1 MKKTIVSLFLILF
14 AISLIFGQVPN
25 EADNEISIATFNVRI
40 FSTNS
45 RNDEELYQICNIL
58 KEFDFIAL
66 QEVRDQEI
74 IDRTVAML
82 KRDFGLK
89 YFSLVSKGVGRGVK
103 ERYAFI
109 FRADKV
115 VFMLDAEIINDDED
129 LFIREP
135 FYAKFKAKKFDF
147 WAITIHSVYGDRVAD
162 RRAEAF
168 LLDDVYRFVQ
178 DLDGENDI
186 LLMGD
191 FNLSPDDKG
200 FGELLAL
207 EGMTAIN
214 TTIPTS
220 IKDRLYDNIWF
231 QSQYTKEYT
240 GEFRVFKFDEDLYG
254 IDDKAASLAVSDH
267 RPLWAIFDTSVDDD

>member
-1 MKKTIVSLFLILF
+1 MKKIVYPIVFLLVVFQIH
-14 AISLIFGQVPN
+14 SQVPN

-66 QEVRDQEI
+66 QEVGDQEI

-82 KRDFGLK
+82 KRDFGLN
-89 YFSLVSKGVGRGVK
+89 YFTLVSKGVGRGVK

-115 VFMLDAEIINDDED
+115 VFMLDAEVINDDED

-135 FYAKFKAKKFDF
+135 FYAKFKAGKFDF
-147 WAITIHSVYGDRVAD
+147 WAITIRSIYGDRVAD
-162 RRAEAF
+162 RRAEAL

-191 FNLSPDDKG
+191 FNLSPDDSG
-200 FGELLAL
+200 FVELSNL
-207 EGMTAIN
+207 EGMMAVN
-214 TTIPTS
+214 TEIPTS

-231 QSQYTKEYT
+231 QKNYTQEYT
-240 GEFRVFKFDEDLYG
+240 GKFGVFKFDEDLYG
-254 IDDKAASLAVSDH
+254 NDDKAASLAVSDH
-267 RPLWAIFDTSVDDD
+267 RPLWAIFDTSADDD